1 MHAVQEDFLGFLSA
15 EKLIE
20 DGSIGAKHLLP
31 TWSTLA
37 NGILEM
43 MPEPKQDV
51 VGIKDV
57 TGEGLLTGAAEIS
70 AGDRFVFVDIQ
81 ITAKKLQIYAN
92 VEQAL
97 KRLGFESKRGGEA
110 EVVAGNV
117 LEEIENAERN
127 SGKHHFR
134 AAKGFNEIEDG
145 SGIHGVHSCLHQDKR
160 RVRRGRRETIL
171 ASTNSGRCT
180 SPRLRCCQ
188 FDLVSGFFSVGNTT
202 EPGIR
207 FRPLKL
213 VAEPFQNRSHYV
225 LLAVLIAARAHA
237 EGHDGVDLLFNFLN
251 QVDDLLY
258 AINSNFD
265 FNNRGENFLV
275 EHVGAQSSC

>member
-20 DGSIGAKHLLP
+20 DGAIGAKHLLP

-110 EVVAGNV
+110 EEVAGTG
-117 LEEIENAERN
+117 LEESEDAERN
-127 SGKHHFR
+127 SGKHHLR
-134 AAKGFNEIEDG
+134 ASKGCNETEEWRRR
-145 SGIHGVHSCLHQDKR
+145 SRR
-160 RVRRGRRETIL
+160 RVCRAQRRHRE
-171 ASTNSGRCT
+171 
-180 SPRLRCCQ
+180 
-188 FDLVSGFFSVGNTT
+188 
-202 EPGIR
+202 
-207 FRPLKL
+207 
-213 VAEPFQNRSHYV
+213 
-225 LLAVLIAARAHA
+225 
-237 EGHDGVDLLFNFLN
+237 
-251 QVDDLLY
+251 
-258 AINSNFD
+258 
-265 FNNRGENFLV
+265 
-275 EHVGAQSSC
+275 